1 MDKTTATAL
10 AETMGLAG
18 IKTAISQDFVDMDG
32 FYVSAYDPRYKSAF
46 AIYSVTEWEAY
57 VVAVAQAALV
67 DKASAFTYLLGE
79 LHLWYSLVDLI
90 LIANDPKL
98 DEPKNGR
105 RIQDWRTYCH
115 TFQEEFMRFPL
126 EKRLAVIA
134 AGLYKADQEEWD

>member
-1 MDKTTATAL
+1 MEKAAAEAL
-10 AETMGLAG
+10 AEAMRHTG
-18 IKTAISQDFVDMDG
+18 IEAALNRDFVDENG
-32 FYVSAYDPRYKSAF
+32 YYISAYDPRYKNAF
-46 AIYSVTEWEAY
+46 SIHSVTEWEAY
-57 VVAVAQAALV
+57 VLAVAQAALV

-79 LHLWYSLVDLI
+79 LHLRYSLVDLI